1 MSYRKKSFLFIVKL
15 SKNFISNNIILKCYL
30 YLCIVKQINKYMNS
44 VFTKIIRSSADSMYA
59 YDFKKKLLENG
70 WLEKVHNMFDTMDV
84 SVIQKVWTSILYR
97 LPMTVVS
104 VGRLSDKD
112 CEIVSNFREID
123 NLMRI
128 LNAYNNNDLWLDPFS
143 CELALESNN
152 GKFVLL
158 NDVYDTFNMITYLK
172 EYEQSLASD
181 AAKKTVHDNLTLI
194 NSLMQQY
201 PVSLRYIGVQDA
213 GRQPLIDSL
222 HKFYSKLD
230 NITY

>member
-1 MSYRKKSFLFIVKL
+1 
-15 SKNFISNNIILKCYL
+15 
-30 YLCIVKQINKYMNS
+30 
-44 VFTKIIRSSADSMYA
+44 
-59 YDFKKKLLENG
+59 
-70 WLEKVHNMFDTMDV
+70 
-84 SVIQKVWTSILYR
+84 
-97 LPMTVVS
+97 MTVVS

-112 CEIVSNFREID
+112 CEIVSNFCEID

-128 LNAYNNNDLWLDPFS
+128 LNAYENNDLWLDPFS

-152 GKFVLL
+152 EKFVLL

-172 EYEQSLASD
+172 EYEKSLASD

-213 GRQPLIDSL
+213 GRQSLIDNL
-222 HKFYSKLD
+222 DKFYDKLD
-230 NITY
+230 NQTYYL

>member
-1 MSYRKKSFLFIVKL
+1 
-15 SKNFISNNIILKCYL
+15 
-30 YLCIVKQINKYMNS
+30 MNP
-44 VFTKIIRSSADSMYA
+44 VFTKIIGSSADSMFA
-59 YDFKKKLLENG
+59 YDFKKRLNENG
-70 WLEKVHNMFDTMDV
+70 WLEKIHDMFDTMDV

-104 VGRLSDKD
+104 VSRLSDKD

-123 NLMRI
+123 SLMRI
-128 LNAYNNNDLWLDPFS
+128 LNAYENNDLWLDPFS

-213 GRQPLIDSL
+213 GRQLLIDSL

>member
-15 SKNFISNNIILKCYL
+15 SKNFISNNTTLKYYL
-30 YLCIVKQINKYMNS
+30 YLCIVKQINKYMDS
-44 VFTKIIRSSADSMYA
+44 VFTKIIGSSADSMYA

-123 NLMRI
+123 SLMRI
-128 LNAYNNNDLWLDPFS
+128 LNAYENNDLWLDPFS

-158 NDVYDTFNMITYLK
+158 NDVYDTFKLMSYLK

-213 GRQPLIDSL
+213 GRQSLIDSL